1 MEIFKLFRT
10 NGEWRQ
16 LKETNGGHLHGAA
29 TVFKDRIYV
38 AGKYHCEILY
48 LENSIHIKPG
58 RIFKLFFLGGLHT
71 NDFINRTVEV
81 YEPVS
86 DSWSN
91 VAILPT
97 PIYAHGLITLTRET

>member
-1 MEIFKLFRT
+1 MFRT

-38 AGKYHCEILY
+38 AGKYHYEILY
-48 LENSIHIKPG
+48 VENSIHITPAG
-58 RIFKLFFLGGLHT
+58 VAERIFKLFFLGGLHT